1 MFWEEA
7 MNKWNLLLLSILILS
22 LAGCATTASEV
33 EQVPAEVSPTID
45 LSVEEEAAPAESSP
59 SEEAT
64 TEGSVPLP
72 TTPSAEATLTIA
84 PEDIN
89 WMEMPVIPEI
99 SENAVAIY
107 RRGLEMGND
116 PRVFSVLG
124 ECQSELAWEANGVT
138 VLGYLSGFEDPANYR
153 LGDEYAYLRTTID
166 QFMPSWTLQRVAAHR
181 GTNVAQVLSPLY
193 SDAELCDVRET
204 PLQCEFRRNNPS
216 IVLISFE
223 TWFYDRPIETYE
235 TYMRQIIDTSIEEG
249 VLPVLVT
256 GADSH
261 KDSRALNEIL
271 ARLAVEY
278 DIPLWNFW
286 ASVQDLPNHGLD
298 PEPDEN
304 GFQHITYGP
313 NNFDDPEAMQSAWP
327 VRNLGGLQVL
337 DAIWRAGSTS

>member
-1 MFWEEA
+1 LWP
-7 MNKWNLLLLSILILS
+7 LL
-22 LAGCATTASEV
+22 LAGCAAPAPGV
-33 EQVPAEVSPTID
+33 EQVPAEAQAGADTQ
-45 LSVEEEAAPAESSP
+45 VEESAPAESVPADASP
-59 SEEAT
+59 TAEASPAPT
-64 TEGSVPLP
+64 AAGGADAP
-72 TTPSAEATLTIA
+72 TTAP

-89 WMEMPVIPEI
+89 WMEMPIIPEI
-99 SENAVAIY
+99 SDNAVAIY
-107 RRGLEMGND
+107 QRGLQMGND

-138 VLGYLSGFEDPANYR
+138 VLGYLSGFEDPANYH
-153 LGDEYAYLRTTID
+153 LGDEYAYLQATID

-193 SDAELCDVRET
+193 SDPELCDVRET

-223 TWFYDRPIETYE
+223 TWFYDRPVETYE
-235 TYMRQIIDTSIEEG
+235 TYLRQIIDTSIEEG

-261 KDSRALNEIL
+261 KDSRALNATL

-286 ASVQDLPNHGLD
+286 ASVQDLPNHGLE
-298 PEPDEN
+298 PGPDEN

-313 NNFDDPEAMQSAWP
+313 NDFDDPEAMQSAWP

-337 DAIWRAGSTS
+337 DAIWRASTNS

>member
-1 MFWEEA
+1 MS
-7 MNKWNLLLLSILILS
+7 KRNLLLMALLILL
-22 LAGCATTASEV
+22 LAGCAAPASEV
-33 EQVPAEVSPTID
+33 EQAPADVQVTTLPA
-45 LSVEEEAAPAESSP
+45 VEEAAPTEP
-59 SEEAT
+59 DPVEE
-64 TEGSVPLP
+64 V
-72 TTPSAEATLTIA
+72 SADVVADAPTIA
-84 PEDIN
+84 SVEDTQPTVPEEFN
-89 WMEMPVIPEI
+89 WMDMPVIPEI
-99 SENAVAIY
+99 SDNAIAIY
-107 RRGLEMGND
+107 QRGLEMGND

-153 LGDEYAYLRTTID
+153 LGNEYAYLQATID

-235 TYMRQIIDTSIEEG
+235 TYMRQIIDASLEEG

-261 KDSRALNEIL
+261 ADSRALNATL

-286 ASVQDLPNHGLD
+286 ASVQDLPNHGLE

-304 GFQHITYGP
+304 GFKHITYAP
-313 NNFDDPEAMQSAWP
+313 NNFDDPEAMQAAWP
-327 VRNLGGLQVL
+327 VRNLGGLQIL
-337 DAIWRAGSTS
+337 DAIWRAATES